1 MPRTPRVYEEKVK
14 WTVDPTEEDFQD
26 TLAENYES
34 AEESSV
40 DIARQVMEEVANG
53 TVLRMTEEEAKKKY
67 KGRLAVAALGAVP
80 KELGTTRVRLIHD
93 GTYSVDVNRRIRV
106 RDRMRFPLI
115 DDAAAILRQVALEKD
130 EGGGVVRFSVLYDI
144 ARAHKL
150 IPVQEEDWGFQAFRM
165 PGESSGDLYVHTRG
179 TFGIASAAYWFGRV
193 IGVVVRCCHRL
204 MGRHMGLLH
213 LIYADDGWLTA
224 TGARFWRK
232 ILMWLFLYELLE
244 IPITWKKV
252 RGGAEVD
259 WIGYHL
265 DVANFAR
272 GINES
277 KRSWILNWVDS
288 KLQQGG
294 VLGREL
300 KSVLGR
306 LSFVAGALRQVRP
319 FLAPLFA
326 WSSSL
331 AGGTFAKFPDAVI
344 ILLEFV
350 REEVARKPVRGLE
363 PLLASPTDIFR
374 VDAKAA
380 GEEIVIGGWEFWNGT
395 PLSQARWFS
404 FKLNR
409 RNAAWAYLKG
419 DPFRSIATLELIGV
433 LAAVM
438 VLAPEAKWA
447 KGDSTVT
454 LSALTDNLGN
464 THVLKKFA
472 SSRYPLSI
480 VAMELATQLD
490 RRGIELDLQW
500 VPRWQNQEADDLT
513 NERFDDFNERHRIDV
528 QFEQLEFMV
537 MSRLL
542 EKAGELDAELRLR
555 KTSKEAKRAMDKA
568 EGDKYEGDKVRS
580 KKGQL
585 RWQDPW

>member
-1 MPRTPRVYEEKVK
+1 
-14 WTVDPTEEDFQD
+14 
-26 TLAENYES
+26 
-34 AEESSV
+34 
-40 DIARQVMEEVANG
+40 
-53 TVLRMTEEEAKKKY
+53 
-67 KGRLAVAALGAVP
+67 
-80 KELGTTRVRLIHD
+80 
-93 GTYSVDVNRRIRV
+93 
-106 RDRMRFPLI
+106 
-115 DDAAAILRQVALEKD
+115 
-130 EGGGVVRFSVLYDI
+130 
-144 ARAHKL
+144 
-150 IPVQEEDWGFQAFRM
+150 
-165 PGESSGDLYVHTRG
+165 
-179 TFGIASAAYWFGRV
+179 
-193 IGVVVRCCHRL
+193 
-204 MGRHMGLLH
+204 MGLLH

-224 TGARFWRK
+224 TGTKFWK
-232 ILMWLFLYELLE
+232 KMLMWLFLYELLE

-252 RGGAEVD
+252 RGGAGVD

-265 DVANFAR
+265 DVAAFTR

-277 KRSWILNWVDS
+277 ERTWILKWVDD

-306 LSFVAGALRQVRP
+306 LSFVAGALRHVRP

-331 AGGTFAKFPDAVI
+331 AGGTFAKFPDAVV

-350 REEVARKPVRGLE
+350 REEVSRKPVRGLE

-380 GEEIVIGGWEFWNGT
+380 GEEIVIGGWDLGTAHRCLGLVGFPSSSTVGT
-395 PLSQARWFS
+395 PHGRTC
-404 FKLNR
+404 R
-409 RNAAWAYLKG
+409 G

-438 VLAPEAKWA
+438 VLAPDASWA

-480 VAMELATQLD
+480 SGNGAVGTV
-490 RRGIELDLQW
+490 GP
-500 VPRWQNQEADDLT
+500 PRD
-513 NERFDDFNERHRIDV
+513 
-528 QFEQLEFMV
+528 
-537 MSRLL
+537 
-542 EKAGELDAELRLR
+542 
-555 KTSKEAKRAMDKA
+555 
-568 EGDKYEGDKVRS
+568 
-580 KKGQL
+580 
-585 RWQDPW
+585 